1 MEIKEQGK
9 GRKSEAAMAARLK
22 FALSEGLL
30 LNFHSKWQLVC
41 FNGLENPGLLSFYS
55 VMTFPLKFSFE

>member
-22 FALSEGLL
+22 LALSEGLL
-30 LNFHSKWQLVC
+30 LSFHSKWQAGVFC
-41 FNGLENPGLLSFYS
+41 WS
-55 VMTFPLKFSFE
+55 